1 MRSPLQSRRALAATL
16 LSLGLAAAFPAAVAR
31 AADAVKIGVIQ
42 PLSGNFSSYGQE
54 SQPAFEYVIRKI
66 NEAGGIKS
74 LGGAKIELVVAD
86 DSSQPARSA
95 TEMRR
100 LATQENVAMV
110 VGGLLS
116 PQMLAVAPVADELKV
131 PTLSIWAAGAKGEYL
146 YSIGFPYS
154 RGYAETMSGFLAFLA
169 RDKRVPIKTV
179 ALVYSNYEAGQ
190 QVNKALQEMLP
201 KLGFSIVGEVP
212 LDIKATDQ
220 TAALLRIRSLKP
232 DATAGLVTPRD
243 GTLLHQARFSLNYHD
258 TLFVGGTAGYSDPV
272 LWRDLGDKVGEA
284 VLTRNLFGMSGFSAA
299 VRIPSVQAITR
310 ELTEKAGLKLAVGQG
325 SIQGAQAA
333 RLVQQVL
340 EAAGSTD
347 REKIKQAFATVKI
360 PADSP
365 DLYLARPEGL
375 SFAQDHMLADS
386 TGLMIQWM
394 PDKSQQVVFPP
405 ALATAEPR
413 PKS

>member
-1 MRSPLQSRRALAATL
+1 MPSTSWARRVVVVSA
-16 LSLGLAAAFPAAVAR
+16 LSLGFLGLSSLASGAAET
-31 AADAVKIGVIQ
+31 VKIGVIQ

-54 SQPAFEYVIRKI
+54 SQPALEYVIRAI

-74 LGGAKIELVVAD
+74 MGGAQIELVLAD
-86 DSSQPARSA
+86 DASQPARAA

-131 PTLSIWAAGAKGEYL
+131 PTLAIWAAAAKGEYM
-146 YSIGFPYS
+146 YSIGFPYA
-154 RGYAETMSGFLAFLA
+154 RGYAETMSKGLAFLA
-169 RDKRVPIKTV
+169 KDKGFPIKTV

-201 KLGFSIVGEVP
+201 KLGFTIVGEVP
-212 LDIKATDQ
+212 LDLKATDQ

-232 DATAGLVTPRD
+232 DATLGLVTPRD

-272 LWRDLGDKVGEA
+272 LWRDLGEKVGAA
-284 VLTRNLFGMSGFSAA
+284 VLTRNLFGMSGFSPA
-299 VRIPSVQAITR
+299 VKMKSVQDISQ
-310 ELTEKAGLKLAVGQG
+310 ELTVKAGLKIEVGQG
-325 SIQGAQAA
+325 AIQGAQAA
-333 RLVQQVL
+333 RIVQQAL
-340 EAAGSTD
+340 ENAGSLD
-347 REKIKQAFATVKI
+347 REKIKAALAGLKI
-360 PADSP
+360 PPGSP

-375 SFAQDHMLADS
+375 SFSADHMLADS
-386 TGLMIQWM
+386 SGIFIQWM
-394 PDKSQQVVFPP
+394 PDHSQQVVFPP